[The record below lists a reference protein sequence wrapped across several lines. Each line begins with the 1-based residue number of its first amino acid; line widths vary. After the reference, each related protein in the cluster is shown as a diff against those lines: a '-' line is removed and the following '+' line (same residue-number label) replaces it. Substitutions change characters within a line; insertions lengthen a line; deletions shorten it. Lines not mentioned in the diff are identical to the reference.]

1 MVKKELL
8 GVWLSENQGAKFQ
21 LAVLTELQNRQVQDT
36 LITDGIKDFR
46 DHINTVCPNT
56 QFQLWIEYMVRYSM
70 KFIPW
75 KDKKAVAADL
85 KDIHGANTIELSQA
99 NLEHFDES
107 CCKACS

>member
-1 MVKKELL
+1 
-8 GVWLSENQGAKFQ
+8 
-21 LAVLTELQNRQVQDT
+21 
-36 LITDGIKDFR
+36 
-46 DHINTVCPNT
+46 
-56 QFQLWIEYMVRYSM
+56 MVRYSM